1 MLKQFPPPRDYM
13 GLTLRDLLEA
23 RDVYHVHLA
32 HLSNVVGTAI
42 GRYLIREDDWY
53 ASHPPTEHRP
63 DHVPIPKG
71 PRTLFNSV
79 IREWSW
85 PCVLVFVNEWWEM
98 QDFRA
103 SPDQMVPR
111 ALFLPDGRVIPT
123 CVVLAEQGPAAEP
136 VIEDLSFPESY
147 IGGGYVTLTDVQG
160 RQHVGSIGCLVSD
173 GNLTYALT
181 NRHVTGAG
189 GTPIFTLLRDQK
201 TQIGVASALQT
212 DCRKFTDMYPGWPG
226 GNVQLR
232 LDAGLVAVDELSDW
246 TTQVLGMGPL
256 DELMDLTQDSL
267 TLGFVD
273 SPVTA
278 FGAASGLLQGR
289 VAALFY
295 RYRSVGGADY
305 VTEFLIRPETF
316 DGTGTTHGDSGT
328 LWFWKQPSS
337 DGRPERLRPFAMQWG
352 GHTLVDLAGNSQRNG
367 RFALAASLSTICR
380 ELNVSLVRD
389 WNSGLPEYWG
399 DVGHYTIGFFACE
412 KVSGNLLTLMKNN
425 QEVVSYP
432 ASDLTSKTAIKKRGK
447 NGFVRLADV
456 PDRVWKIPGGEGGRG
471 HAENGTHFADMDKKL
486 PDNPNKGKTLLQLC
500 RNTPENITP
509 AFWADYYRR
518 VKDSS
523 RGILPFRVWQF
534 YNEMKDAASRG
545 EATRFVCAAGILAH
559 YLGDSC
565 QPLHISFM
573 FNGEPVV
580 GPNGKTEKRGQ
591 GVHKAYE
598 DKMLSKNSVEL
609 LKLLRTELG
618 NGTPTITPPTSGKEA
633 AEATVALMG
642 RTFDKLKPIKIVNAF
657 VKKEDLW
664 AKFKTDTVIVI
675 ADGIRT
681 LAAIWQGAWESG
693 GGTAIADGK
702 LGLRET
708 DDLIEL
714 YLKTDFVE
722 SLELADI
729 DSVLNP

>member
-1 MLKQFPPPRDYM
+1 
-13 GLTLRDLLEA
+13 
-23 RDVYHVHLA
+23 
-32 HLSNVVGTAI
+32 
-42 GRYLIREDDWY
+42 
-53 ASHPPTEHRP
+53 
-63 DHVPIPKG
+63 
-71 PRTLFNSV
+71 
-79 IREWSW
+79 
-85 PCVLVFVNEWWEM
+85 
-98 QDFRA
+98 
-103 SPDQMVPR
+103 
-111 ALFLPDGRVIPT
+111 
-123 CVVLAEQGPAAEP
+123 
-136 VIEDLSFPESY
+136 
-147 IGGGYVTLTDVQG
+147 
-160 RQHVGSIGCLVSD
+160 
-173 GNLTYALT
+173 
-181 NRHVTGAG
+181 
-189 GTPIFTLLRDQK
+189 
-201 TQIGVASALQT
+201 
-212 DCRKFTDMYPGWPG
+212 
-226 GNVQLR
+226 
-232 LDAGLVAVDELSDW
+232 
-246 TTQVLGMGPL
+246 
-256 DELMDLTQDSL
+256 
-267 TLGFVD
+267 
-273 SPVTA
+273 
-278 FGAASGLLQGR
+278 
-289 VAALFY
+289 
-295 RYRSVGGADY
+295 
-305 VTEFLIRPETF
+305 
-316 DGTGTTHGDSGT
+316 
-328 LWFWKQPSS
+328 
-337 DGRPERLRPFAMQWG
+337 
-352 GHTLVDLAGNSQRNG
+352 
-367 RFALAASLSTICR
+367 LAASLSTICR

-412 KVSGNLLTLMKNN
+412 KVTGNLLTLMKNN

-534 YNEMKDAASRG
+534 YNEMKDAASSG
-545 EATRFVCAAGILAH
+545 ETTRFVCAAGILAH

-609 LKLLRTELG
+609 LKLLRAELG

-642 RTFDKLKPIKIVNAF
+642 RTFDTLKPITIVNAF

-664 AKFKTDTVIVI
+664 AKFKTETVIVI

-681 LAAIWQGAWESG
+681 LAAIWQGAWEAG
-693 GGTAIADGK
+693 GGTAIADAT

>member
-1 MLKQFPPPRDYM
+1 M

-189 GTPIFTLLRDQK
+189 GTPIVTLLRDQK

-316 DGTGTTHGDSGT
+316 DGPGPLTVIPVRCGSGSSRHPTGDRNACVHSPCNGRTHARRSG
-328 LWFWKQPSS
+328 W
-337 DGRPERLRPFAMQWG
+337 
-352 GHTLVDLAGNSQRNG
+352 NSQRNG

-389 WNSGLPEYWG
+389 WNSGLPETG

-412 KVSGNLLTLMKNN
+412 GERQPAHTHEEQSGSGVLPGERPHIKDGD
-425 QEVVSYP
+425 QEAREERLCSVGGRAGSGVEDPWRRGRTRS
-432 ASDLTSKTAIKKRGK
+432 RGK
-447 NGFVRLADV
+447 RHALRRHGQET
-456 PDRVWKIPGGEGGRG
+456 PGQSEQGE
-471 HAENGTHFADMDKKL
+471 D
-486 PDNPNKGKTLLQLC
+486 
-500 RNTPENITP
+500 TP
-509 AFWADYYRR
+509 AA
-518 VKDSS
+518 VPKHT
-523 RGILPFRVWQF
+523 
-534 YNEMKDAASRG
+534 G
-545 EATRFVCAAGILAH
+545 EHHAGL
-559 YLGDSC
+559 LG
-565 QPLHISFM
+565 
-573 FNGEPVV
+573 
-580 GPNGKTEKRGQ
+580 
-591 GVHKAYE
+591 
-598 DKMLSKNSVEL
+598 
-609 LKLLRTELG
+609 
-618 NGTPTITPPTSGKEA
+618 
-633 AEATVALMG
+633 
-642 RTFDKLKPIKIVNAF
+642 
-657 VKKEDLW
+657 
-664 AKFKTDTVIVI
+664 
-675 ADGIRT
+675 
-681 LAAIWQGAWESG
+681 
-693 GGTAIADGK
+693 
-702 LGLRET
+702 
-708 DDLIEL
+708 
-714 YLKTDFVE
+714 
-722 SLELADI
+722 
-729 DSVLNP
+729 